1 MTHYLFVQKHQRAFK
16 TIRFKSKEFR
26 VDERYGGLKPVGK
39 GAYGVV
45 CAGKDNISGAA
56 VAIKK
61 VEDTFMDLVDAK
73 RILREVKVTGLLFG
87 FVQT

>member
-1 MTHYLFVQKHQRAFK
+1 MTHYLFVQKRTFK
-16 TIRFKSKEFR
+16 TIRFKSKEFS

-45 CAGKDNISGAA
+45 CAGKDNVSGAA

-73 RILREVKVTGLLFG
+73 RILREVKVTGLLFA